1 MTQSMNTLSG
11 TNLWH
16 ISHIRNRNI
25 FLPYSPFHWGWY
37 HFFDTLLSWHFWQTC
52 WLSDTQRDAHRQN
65 LEGISMKFFPARSQ
79 GCKERPMIGP
89 LPVVAPLGVG
99 LDGSAVHLHPI
110 GPTHPV
116 PQLCL
121 RPHLEREREKLAWP
135 YSGQQRKL
143 PLFLDMVVVFVIALC
158 LCRFWP
164 LVDILERWAKRWS
177 SCPPE
182 EDDFIKDRFCQLQ
195 PHSAVYSIVHPKWS
209 TTFCLSQPT
218 GPGSPTG
225 CFLTTREQDLKI
237 TCRVQ
242 AEQAR
247 GKSSPG
253 QGFGA
258 GEGGGL
264 VCFLAIRI

>member
-1 MTQSMNTLSG
+1 MTQSVYTLSG
-11 TNLWH
+11 TNLLH
-16 ISHIRNRNI
+16 TSHIRSRKI

-37 HFFDTLLSWHFWQTC
+37 HFFYTLLSWHFWQIC
-52 WLSDTQRDAHRQN
+52 WLSDTQRDPHRQN
-65 LEGISMKFFPARSQ
+65 LEGRGMKFFPARSQ
-79 GCKERPMIGP
+79 GCKERPMIRP

-99 LDGSAVHLHPI
+99 LDASAVHLHPI

-116 PQLCL
+116 PQLCP
-121 RPHLEREREKLAWP
+121 RPHLDGERGKFTWP

-143 PLFLDMVVVFVIALC
+143 PLFLDMVVVLVRALC

-182 EDDFIKDRFCQLQ
+182 EDDLIKDRFCQLQ
-195 PHSAVYSIVHPKWS
+195 PHSAVYRIVHPKWL
-209 TTFCLSQPT
+209 TTSCLSQPT

-225 CFLTTREQDLKI
+225 CFLFTREQDLEM

-242 AEQAR
+242 AEQAGR
-247 GKSSPG
+247 KSGPG
-253 QGFGA
+253 QGF
-258 GEGGGL
+258 EG
-264 VCFLAIRI
+264 F